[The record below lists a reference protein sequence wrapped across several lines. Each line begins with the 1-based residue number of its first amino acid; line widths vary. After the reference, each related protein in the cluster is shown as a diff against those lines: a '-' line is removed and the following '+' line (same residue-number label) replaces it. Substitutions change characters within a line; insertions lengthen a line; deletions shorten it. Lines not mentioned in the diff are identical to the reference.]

1 MHISKVLRVFT
12 CTYVETLWKFRVAAT
27 GQCPA
32 IANFQGNFRNF
43 TFSGARKFPVAFLEI
58 YVWPKPWRAALVLR
72 SVRTRG
78 DPLACARPRRDWR
91 NEEVL
96 EFGSMSEE
104 EKTEV
109 YIPGI
114 FREVSGVYNAGK

>member
-1 MHISKVLRVFT
+1 MSAGDVACSRVIVT
-12 CTYVETLWKFRVAAT
+12 VCQR
-27 GQCPA
+27 G
-32 IANFQGNFRNF
+32 
-43 TFSGARKFPVAFLEI
+43 
-58 YVWPKPWRAALVLR
+58 PWRAALVLR

-104 EKTEV
+104 EKTEEH
-109 YIPGI
+109 IPGI
-114 FREVSGVYNAGK
+114 FREVSGVYNA